1 MFKTERRWLICDFR
15 KVLFLVVTLARL
27 ATEFLERSDLAKST
41 QRSYEA
47 VLMPLLALYGRLPVE
62 IISRQVIC
70 DYLQSLE
77 HLSINTHH
85 RHQAIIQSLFNYG
98 VAFGYLKSNPIAGLT
113 RRKPLKEKGEHG
125 TDEVIR
131 YLNHLQ
137 LVELYKVVQ
146 PDVRLHAIVG
156 LLHRTGARVGEV
168 LALDLEQVDT
178 LARKFQVVG
187 KGNKQRWCF
196 YSEDAAKVLDQ
207 YVRYYRDAGEGALFT
222 AQNPF
227 TKEVTR
233 LSYRRVHATWRDL
246 TAQSPV
252 LRGARLHDLRHTFAT
267 ERVGL
272 MSIEELRALMGH
284 EKIQTTLRYQKVT
297 SQRAEEVAQKALK
310 ALTSLESEISN

>member
-1 MFKTERRWLICDFR
+1 M
-15 KVLFLVVTLARL
+15 VTLAQL
-27 ATEFLERSDLAKST
+27 ATEFLERPGLAKST
-41 QRSYEA
+41 RRSYET
-47 VLMPLLALYGRLPVE
+47 VLIPLLALHGRKPVE

-98 VAFGYLKSNPIAGLT
+98 VDFGYLKSNPIAGLA
-113 RRKPLKEKGEHG
+113 RRKPLLEKGEHG

-137 LVELYKVVQ
+137 VVELYKVVES
-146 PDVRLHAIVG
+146 DVRLHAIVR
-156 LLHRTGARVGEV
+156 LLHRTGARIGEV

-178 LARKFQVVG
+178 IARKFQVVG

-196 YSEDAAKVLDQ
+196 YSEDAAQVLDE
-207 YVRYYRDAGEGALFT
+207 YIKYYRDTGSTALFT
-222 AQNPF
+222 ARNPF
-227 TKEVTR
+227 TQEVTR
-233 LSYRRVHATWRDL
+233 LSYRRVYSSWCDL
-246 TAQSPV
+246 TAQSFV
-252 LRGARLHDLRHTFAT
+252 LKGARLHDLRHTFAT

-297 SQRAEEVAQKALK
+297 SLRAEAVAQKALNI
-310 ALTSLESEISN
+310 LTSAESEISY